1 MREAHRSKL
10 NPALATPSKKKFD
23 QEKMELCKVES
34 EELSEDLSQDDS
46 ENGDAYVSNFVAQGI
61 DIASVGDSDGRSQ
74 NMK

>member
-1 MREAHRSKL
+1 
-10 NPALATPSKKKFD
+10 
-23 QEKMELCKVES
+23 MELCKVES

-46 ENGDAYVSNFVAQGI
+46 ENADAYVSNFVAQGI